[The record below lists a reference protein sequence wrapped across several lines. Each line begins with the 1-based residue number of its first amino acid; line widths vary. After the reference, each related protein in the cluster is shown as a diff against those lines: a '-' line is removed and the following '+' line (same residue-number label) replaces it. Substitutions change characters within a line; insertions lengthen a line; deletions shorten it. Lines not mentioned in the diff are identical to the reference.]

1 MSFTEKQEE
10 SIKKMPMI
18 ESFVSKSKDG
28 KFVMH
33 KTVIT
38 HIKPV
43 QYWEAVIEGK
53 TEAQEELVV

>member
-1 MSFTEKQEE
+1 MTFTEKQEE
-10 SIKKMPMI
+10 NIKKMPMI
-18 ESFVSKSKDG
+18 ESIVSKSKDG

-33 KTVIT
+33 KTIIT

-53 TEAQEELVV
+53 GENQEELAA